1 MLSTLFVI
9 SAACLFGL
17 LFAFESAGDASQ
29 PRFRPA
35 GLFTW
40 LVSGNWPAKV
50 GAGLLI
56 VGVGALLR
64 YALLNIDVPPELKLG
79 SGFVAAAVLGG
90 AALALKSRPERRAIY
105 LALGGTAFAVA
116 YLTAYAAYDFF
127 HYLNDI
133 SGLALMVVVSLAAG
147 LFAVSAR
154 AMSVAVL
161 AMAGAYIAPKFA
173 IHAPDPG
180 VLYGYYLA
188 ASAVTFVMVRL
199 RGWRPLIH
207 LSFLFT
213 LAGGLFFAWTHQF
226 YRAEHYQ
233 VMQPLL
239 LALVALHLAMP
250 VAEHR
255 GTASRWLARFDMGYF
270 VLLPLVAAV
279 LTLNIAP
286 QVSRE
291 GSMGLGLLA
300 LLWAALAVVIGFLRR
315 SQEATRHACVAGLL
329 LIAAGAL
336 TATDV
341 PWLMLGLAL
350 AVMGLALAPRLGW
363 SQSTQ
368 GLLCGAAM
376 LAGALHMVFSIF
388 QSVVGQP
395 FVNEAFAQRA
405 LAGGLMGL
413 GAWFAARGGVSF
425 GRVLGVMAVA
435 WGCLAVAAELLRLQL
450 DFVPQLAYG
459 VLLAVALVASFPRR
473 LLHTAPVWGAWLL
486 LAVAGVSFWA
496 ANDAAFE
503 LAVVFAAA
511 TPLVF
516 LWISANA
523 ESTRTGRTGRTGRMS
538 REDDLAF
545 SVALGL
551 LPLAWAPWVFAL
563 APEFAV
569 TDNWLEMSL
578 LTGSAFA
585 VVLAARVWSP
595 AGSAWH
601 RQVWPVHFGVVSA
614 ALLFVVLFHIERGVW
629 PVVFEVL
636 ALAYMATFVG
646 LRRDSAGVAQAGVV
660 VIVAAFLVVQAMLL
674 RAFGP
679 DRIMSAA
686 DILQMTL
693 PAAVSLLW
701 ASLGAGLAWWGSHI
715 KSRGQWSVGVALLAL
730 TAFKLVFRDFGALD
744 QLGNIL
750 ALIGAGLLFLAV
762 AWFAPIPAAASR
774 GQREARRETRP
785 AAAHKEASPQPEDE
799 DYVPTQP
806 SPLEGAPAV
815 GRPAQQPAAIAAL
828 ASAAAAS
835 ASGAESPI
843 TRPAIRPATLAQAAA
858 PAGGFNWLLV
868 LMIGLPLGLAIL
880 GQQWLA
886 HRHRDARHA
895 VEMKLAAESAPRTAA
910 EAAQAA
916 AEAVNKDSP
925 LVRPAVK
932 KVLTESSYPPVAVPA
947 AEPLPATTSVTVTPM
962 VPVVPVKVSDACTVF
977 AGQLPPDYVLYAG
990 GAYSGSKLDFQIDQ
1004 SGHEATRFDVFV
1016 NEPGKKVVLAL
1027 GAYEPSV
1034 WNIRW
1039 SQGTVVAGVFVSGY
1053 HRQALAGL
1061 GSEVPVLNASYDNR
1075 SSCGY
1080 FYLDRNDVA
1089 KSDAMVRKLFG
1100 RSAQTYFVASDGQVT
1115 FGNQAAS
1122 YLQGAGPSVDSFRDK
1137 NAPLAG
1143 QPGIEQLLREG
1154 KLRIATQQ
1162 DVAAWQS
1169 AVSRSQNLPQLNVV
1183 GAGPQRTYGDISAGN
1198 AYVVIKPMRYPAG
1211 LYGAH
1216 SVTFLVAAGVP
1227 RPEGNPGHSR
1237 VHDMNQFR

>member
-17 LFAFESAGDASQ
+17 LFAFESAGDSSQ

-56 VGVGALLR
+56 LGVGALLR

-79 SGFVAAAVLGG
+79 SGFVAAAALGA

-127 HYLNDI
+127 HYLNDV

-173 IHAPDPG
+173 IHVPDPG

-213 LAGGLFFAWTHQF
+213 LAGGLFFGWTHQF

-233 VMQPLL
+233 AMQPLL

-255 GTASRWLARFDMGYF
+255 GTSSRWLARFDMGYF

-279 LTLNIAP
+279 LTLKIAP
-286 QVSRE
+286 QISRE
-291 GSMGLGLLA
+291 GAMGLGLLA
-300 LLWAALAVVIGFLRR
+300 LLWAVAAVVIGFLRR

-329 LIAAGAL
+329 AIAAGAL

-363 SQSTQ
+363 TLRTQ
-368 GLLCGAAM
+368 ELLCGAAM

-388 QSVVGQP
+388 QSVMGQP

-405 LAGGLMGL
+405 LAGALMGL
-413 GAWFAARGGVSF
+413 GAWFAARGGVSS
-425 GRVLGVMAVA
+425 GRVLGVMAAA

-450 DFVPQLAYG
+450 DFLPQLAYG
-459 VLLAVALVASFPRR
+459 ALLAIALVASFPRR
-473 LLHTAPVWGAWLL
+473 LLHTAPVWGALLL
-486 LAVAGVSFWA
+486 LAVTGVSFWA
-496 ANDAAFE
+496 ANDAAFDM
-503 LAVVFAAA
+503 AVVFAAA

-516 LWISANA
+516 LWIAANA
-523 ESTRTGRTGRTGRMS
+523 ESTRTTRTS

-551 LPLAWAPWVFAL
+551 LPLAWAPWVFSL
-563 APEFAV
+563 TPEVAV

-578 LTGSAFA
+578 LLGSAFA
-585 VVLAARVWSP
+585 VVLAARAWSP
-595 AGSAWH
+595 AGSVWH
-601 RQVWPVHFGVVSA
+601 RHVWPVHFGVASA
-614 ALLFVVLFHIERGVW
+614 ALLFVVLFHIERGLW
-629 PVVFEVL
+629 PVMFEVL

-646 LRRDSAGVAQAGVV
+646 LRRNSAGVAQAGVV

-686 DILQMTL
+686 DILQMKL

-701 ASLGAGLAWWGSHI
+701 ASLGAGLAWWGSHV
-715 KSRGQWSVGVALLAL
+715 KSRGQWSAGVALLAL

-762 AWFAPIPAAASR
+762 AWFAPIPAAAS
-774 GQREARRETRP
+774 GAQREARRETRP
-785 AAAHKEASPQPEDE
+785 AAAHEEASLQPEDE

-806 SPLEGAPAV
+806 SPLVGTSAV
-815 GRPAQQPAAIAAL
+815 ERPAQRPAAVAAL
-828 ASAAAAS
+828 ASAAAAP
-835 ASGAESPI
+835 ASGTEHPM
-843 TRPAIRPATLAQAAA
+843 TPPVIRPATRAQAAA

-868 LMIGLPLGLAIL
+868 LVIGLPLGLAIL
-880 GQQWLA
+880 GQQWLT

-895 VEMKLAAESAPRTAA
+895 VEMKLAGEPAAQTAA
-910 EAAQAA
+910 EAARAA
-916 AEAVNKDSP
+916 AEAVKGE
-925 LVRPAVK
+925 RAPA
-932 KVLTESSYPPVAVPA
+932 SPPVKRVLMENSTPPVIVPPA
-947 AEPLPATTSVTVTPM
+947 DPLPAVTP
-962 VPVVPVKVSDACTVF
+962 VTPVTVSDACTVF

-1039 SQGTVVAGVFVSGY
+1039 SQGTVVAAVFVSGY
-1053 HRQALAGL
+1053 HRQAVAGL

-1122 YLQGAGPSVDSFRDK
+1122 YIQGPGPSVDSFRDR

-1154 KLRIATQQ
+1154 KLRLATQQ
-1162 DVAAWQS
+1162 DVSAWQS
-1169 AVSRSQNLPQLNVV
+1169 AVNRSQNLPQLNVV
-1183 GAGPQRTYGDISAGN
+1183 GAGPQRSSGDISAGN

-1237 VHDMNQFR
+1237 VYDMNQFR

>member
-1 MLSTLFVI
+1 MLSTVFVI

-17 LFAFESAGDASQ
+17 LFAFESAGDSSQ

-56 VGVGALLR
+56 LGIGALLR

-79 SGFVAAAVLGG
+79 SGFVAAAVLGA
-90 AALALKSRPERRAIY
+90 AALALKSRPDRRAIY

-133 SGLALMVVVSLAAG
+133 NGLALMVVVSLAAG

-188 ASAVTFVMVRL
+188 ASAVTFAMVRL

-255 GTASRWLARFDMGYF
+255 GTSSRWLARFDMGYF

-291 GSMGLGLLA
+291 GAMGLGLLA
-300 LLWAALAVVIGFLRR
+300 LLWAVAAVVIGFLRR

-329 LIAAGAL
+329 AIAAGAL

-363 SQSTQ
+363 SLRTQ
-368 GLLCGAAM
+368 ELLCGAAM

-388 QSVVGQP
+388 QPVVGQP

-405 LAGGLMGL
+405 LAGALMGL

-425 GRVLGVMAVA
+425 GRVLGVMAMA
-435 WGCLAVAAELLRLQL
+435 WGCVTVAAELLHLRL
-450 DFVPQLAYG
+450 DFLPQLAYG
-459 VLLAVALVASFPRR
+459 VLLAIVLVASFPRR
-473 LLHTAPVWGAWLL
+473 LLHTAPVWGALLL
-486 LAVAGVSFWA
+486 LAVAGGSFWA
-496 ANDAAFE
+496 ANDAAFDM
-503 LAVVFAAA
+503 AVVFAAA

-516 LWISANA
+516 LWIAANA
-523 ESTRTGRTGRTGRMS
+523 ESTRTGRAS

-563 APEFAV
+563 APEFAA

-578 LTGSAFA
+578 LMGSAFA
-585 VVLAARVWSP
+585 VVLAARAWSP

-614 ALLFVVLFHIERGVW
+614 ALLFVALFHIERGLW

-636 ALAYMATFVG
+636 ALAYMATFVS

-715 KSRGQWSVGVALLAL
+715 KSRGQWSAGVALLAL

-774 GQREARRETRP
+774 AQREARRETRP
-785 AAAHKEASPQPEDE
+785 AAVHKEASLQPEDE

-815 GRPAQQPAAIAAL
+815 ERPAQQPAAIAAL
-828 ASAAAAS
+828 ASATAAS
-835 ASGAESPI
+835 VSGAEVSKTPPVVRPV
-843 TRPAIRPATLAQAAA
+843 TRAQAAA

-868 LMIGLPLGLAIL
+868 LVIGLPLGLAIL
-880 GQQWLA
+880 GQQWLT

-895 VEMKLAAESAPRTAA
+895 VEMKLAGESAAQTAA
-910 EAAQAA
+910 EAARAA
-916 AEAVNKDSP
+916 AEAVKGENA
-925 LVRPAVK
+925 PA
-932 KVLTESSYPPVAVPA
+932 SPPVKRVLMENSTPPVIVSPA
-947 AEPLPATTSVTVTPM
+947 DPLPAVTP
-962 VPVVPVKVSDACTVF
+962 VTPVKVSDACTVF

-1115 FGNQAAS
+1115 FGNRAAS
-1122 YLQGAGPSVDSFRDK
+1122 YLQSTGPSVDSFRDK

-1162 DVAAWQS
+1162 DVSAWQS

-1216 SVTFLVAAGVP
+1216 SVTFLVAVGVP